1 MEEEELTQQEAE
13 SIDQYFNKDWEHKDS
28 FVIRYSI
35 SVFKDSYAEA
45 FVKAFLRKADRREMF
60 VDACVIKKDTH
71 EDEVFRHQAI
81 LNSFYAGQNDSEPT
95 ELW

>member
-35 SVFKDSYAEA
+35 SVFEGSSAGA
-45 FVKAFLRKADRREMF
+45 FVGAFLKKADRRDIF
-60 VDACVIKKDTH
+60 IDACVIKKDTY
-71 EDEVFRHQAI
+71 EDQVYRHQAI
-81 LNSFYAGQNDSEPT
+81 LNSFYTGQDDSEPT